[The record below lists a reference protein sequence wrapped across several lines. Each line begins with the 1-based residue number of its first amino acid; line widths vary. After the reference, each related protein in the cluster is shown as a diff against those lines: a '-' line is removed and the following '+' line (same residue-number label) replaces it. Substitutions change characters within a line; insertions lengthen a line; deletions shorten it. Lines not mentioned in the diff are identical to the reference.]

1 MNAEIAALK
10 DKLLKVTV
18 ESQENMNRIMQNKST
33 SEIKKIIKIY
43 QHRIDSESDGE
54 DIAR

>member
-43 QHRIDSESDGE
+43 QHRIDSESDAE